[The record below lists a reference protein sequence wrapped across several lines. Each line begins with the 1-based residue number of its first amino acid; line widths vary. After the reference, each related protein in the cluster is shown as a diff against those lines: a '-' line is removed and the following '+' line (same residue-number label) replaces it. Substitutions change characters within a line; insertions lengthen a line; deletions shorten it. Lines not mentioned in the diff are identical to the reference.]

1 MEDFKIRTYGWQ
13 ELAILYAPD
22 LTPESAGKRL
32 SSWIRF
38 NPKTY
43 ARVARIGMEKGTTGS
58 HPASST
64 YHHPV
69 PRRAVISTY
78 PSQDG

>member
-1 MEDFKIRTYGWQ
+1 MENFKIRTYGWQ

-38 NPKTY
+38 NPKLTHEL
-43 ARVARIGMEKGTTGS
+43 RTTGS

>member
-1 MEDFKIRTYGWQ
+1 MENFKIRTYGWQ

-38 NPKTY
+38 NPKLTHELQES
-43 ARVARIGMEKGTTGS
+43 GWKKGTTGS

>member
-38 NPKTY
+38 NPKLTHELQESGWKKGQ
-43 ARVARIGMEKGTTGS
+43 RVLTPLQVCIIIQYLGE
-58 HPASST
+58 P
-64 YHHPV
+64 
-69 PRRAVISTY
+69 
-78 PSQDG
+78 